1 MELNRCSS
9 KKKGLIIQPFP
20 SSFLPLRL
28 HAHTQSLHL
37 LSPLSSPRLPLKGI
51 LNLIINPA
59 CCLYRCR
66 PPGIPLLHYSVTFL

>member
-1 MELNRCSS
+1 MELNQCNS
-9 KKKGLIIQPFP
+9 KKKASLYNPS

-59 CCLYRCR
+59 CCLYQCR
-66 PPGIPLLHYSVTFL
+66 PPGLPLLHYTVTFL